1 MKVNEV
7 FLFTALKVKN
17 RANMCIPI
25 VPWGKYLPNVTGTD
39 AAY

>member
-1 MKVNEV
+1 MKENEV
-7 FLFTALKVKN
+7 FLYIVLKVKN